1 MTKWCRLTVEVPFD
15 GVFNLAK
22 LVEMNC
28 RVCNFE
34 LLPSPDDELHVIS
47 EKKREHIEAHR
58 EHVQAHID
66 AVATPNGEIRP
77 EPRPRRNWGRGLGK
91 NEIGLRN
98 FADDGKVFNG
108 KDAMKYFS
116 SEGLHPH
123 SATATIS
130 RFLQKGWLKVTNPGH
145 KPRSL
150 TKAD

>member
-1 MTKWCRLTVEVPFD
+1 MTKWCRLTVEVPFA
-15 GVFNLAK
+15 GVFDLAE
-22 LVEMNC
+22 LVRLKC

-34 LLPSPDDELHVIS
+34 LLPDETPDMLIPEPKLIDLHKQHVELH
-47 EKKREHIEAHR
+47 K
-58 EHVQAHID
+58 QAI
-66 AVATPNGEIRP
+66 ANGAAEVKPTRKTY
-77 EPRPRRNWGRGLGK
+77 ELSGLGK

-108 KDAMKYFS
+108 KDAMDYFR